1 MDFTALDLR
10 IGAFTEATPVAAGVR
25 FAVSLGAASVE
36 VTSQVTET
44 YDAAG
49 LVGRQVVV
57 ATDAG
62 GGAVVLAALSP
73 TDGAV
78 LLQPERPVADGTRVV

>member
-10 IGAFTEATPVAAGVR
+10 IGTVTEALPEGDGVR
-25 FAVSLGAASVE
+25 LTVSLGPAE
-36 VTSQVTET
+36 VRIPSQITET
-44 YDAAG
+44 YAAET

-57 ATDAG
+57 VTNARG
-62 GGAVVLAALSP
+62 GPVVLAGLSP

>member
-10 IGAFTEATPVAAGVR
+10 IGTVTEAAPDGYGVTLT
-25 FAVSLGAASVE
+25 VSLGPASVR
-36 VTSQVTET
+36 VASQITET
-44 YDAAG
+44 YAAAD

-57 ATDAG
+57 VTNARG
-62 GGAVVLAALSP
+62 GPVVLAGLSP

>member
-10 IGAFTEATPVAAGVR
+10 IGTVTDATPAPEGVCL
-25 FAVSLGAASVE
+25 AVSLGGASVE
-36 VTSQVTET
+36 VASQVTET

-57 ATDAG
+57 VTNAR

-73 TDGAV
+73 TAGAV

>member
-10 IGAFTEATPVAAGVR
+10 IGTVTAATPVPEGVR
-25 FAVSLGAASVE
+25 LAVSLGSTAVDID
-36 VTSQVTET
+36 SQVTET
-44 YDAAG
+44 YDAAA

-57 ATDAG
+57 VTNAR

-73 TDGAV
+73 TEGAV